1 MSAPTIAFEST
12 TDTYRGGSFK
22 QFRVGTCD
30 GLWRTTDDAYEILAV
45 LNRQKGNGH
54 FKQAMLWFEQSCRRD
69 GKKFRILEVW
79 NVRLAF
85 MLRRNGFKWNTLFTW
100 EKSF

>member
-1 MSAPTIAFEST
+1 MNTPAIPFEST
-12 TDTYRGGSFK
+12 SETYRGGSFK

-30 GLWRTTDDAYEILAV
+30 GLWQATDEAYEILAV
-45 LNRQKGNGH
+45 VNRNKGNGH
-54 FKQAMLWFEQSCRRD
+54 FKEAMLWFEQSASRD
-69 GKKFRILEVW
+69 QKKLRILEVW

-85 MLRRNGFKWNTLFTW
+85 MLRRNGFRWKTLFTW

>member
-1 MSAPTIAFEST
+1 MPAPTIAFEST
-12 TDTYRGGSFK
+12 SDSYRGGSF
-22 QFRVGTCD
+22 QMFRVGTCD
-30 GLWRTTDDAYEILAV
+30 GLWRVNDGAYEILAV
-45 LNRQKGNGH
+45 VNRQKGNGH

-69 GKKFRILEVW
+69 GKKLRILEVW

-85 MLRRNGFKWNTLFTW
+85 MLRRNGFIWKTLFVW